1 MTYTTSNTTGAFHT
15 VRIKPLDAAIVRFA
29 LTVMVPEYRIKFSD
43 ELLSL
48 YSALALTKTKT
59 KDKEAIETYLKR
71 YGISLKVDAGRGSIQ
86 FQGNVRKDNV
96 PEVLKLLREILTSLL
111 IDDREFLLKKK
122 LMLEENRESRDD
134 AKRLVRVA
142 FSNTLYDRENFMRDQ
157 TLDEELSSITKIK
170 KQHLVDLI
178 DALPYGEWFL
188 TIVGTEEVEKQ
199 FDAIKKILVKKAKP
213 VHHVVNEARVRES
226 QSQFITLPG
235 KTNVE
240 VRVGNII
247 PITPEHPSYVALE
260 FGLSVLGKVGG
271 FSGRLMS
278 TVREKEGL
286 TYGIYARTIE
296 SHRKNTIHWN
306 IYTFFTARDLQKGIT
321 STLREL
327 TSIVE
332 KGITEEE
339 LRIFKEISLN
349 QFILN
354 HESNA
359 TRLGFYHGL
368 SLLGYEEK
376 DGVQFQEQLMKLTV
390 HDVNTALRTYLE
402 PDRLVIVGVGPVK
415 EDGTGITT

>member
-1 MTYTTSNTTGAFHT
+1 
-15 VRIKPLDAAIVRFA
+15 
-29 LTVMVPEYRIKFSD
+29 
-43 ELLSL
+43 
-48 YSALALTKTKT
+48 
-59 KDKEAIETYLKR
+59 
-71 YGISLKVDAGRGSIQ
+71 
-86 FQGNVRKDNV
+86 
-96 PEVLKLLREILTSLL
+96 
-111 IDDREFLLKKK
+111 
-122 LMLEENRESRDD
+122 
-134 AKRLVRVA
+134 
-142 FSNTLYDRENFMRDQ
+142 
-157 TLDEELSSITKIK
+157 
-170 KQHLVDLI
+170 
-178 DALPYGEWFL
+178 
-188 TIVGTEEVEKQ
+188 
-199 FDAIKKILVKKAKP
+199 
-213 VHHVVNEARVRES
+213 
-226 QSQFITLPG
+226 
-235 KTNVE
+235 
-240 VRVGNII
+240 
-247 PITPEHPSYVALE
+247 
-260 FGLSVLGKVGG
+260 
-271 FSGRLMS
+271 MS

-306 IYTFFTARDLQKGIT
+306 IYTFFTARDLQKGIA